1 MKTKINNLVA
11 LLVAAP
17 SILFAQVDSTTIER
31 NNQPP
36 SAVTSTDGNNANVD
50 ASDAGAQRPI
60 FLKTEN
66 ISAFGGVDSKIY
78 YDDNPMRTSGTV
90 LSSVKD
96 AIWTNT
102 AYLGA
107 GLGQIEITDAVI
119 TPYVGVS
126 LTNTQYMA
134 AGLDALR
141 LPINKCIHNGK
152 CSAQ

>member
-60 FLKTEN
+60 F
-66 ISAFGGVDSKIY
+66 
-78 YDDNPMRTSGTV
+78 
-90 LSSVKD
+90 
-96 AIWTNT
+96 
-102 AYLGA
+102 
-107 GLGQIEITDAVI
+107 
-119 TPYVGVS
+119 
-126 LTNTQYMA
+126 
-134 AGLDALR
+134 
-141 LPINKCIHNGK
+141 
-152 CSAQ
+152 